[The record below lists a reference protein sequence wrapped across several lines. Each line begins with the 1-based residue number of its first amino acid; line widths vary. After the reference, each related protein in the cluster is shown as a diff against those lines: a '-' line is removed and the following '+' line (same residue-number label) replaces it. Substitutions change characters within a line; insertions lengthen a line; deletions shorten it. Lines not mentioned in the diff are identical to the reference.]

1 MSVARRQIDC
11 TLGLLRGGRF
21 PGNGI
26 AHMTEPHTR
35 WQWRLRSAVVATTLT
50 AFVAAAGARA
60 QGAAVVTQTLA
71 PKATGVLRGVAV
83 DSVHGTSGTGVER
96 PLAGAEVAIEG
107 TTAVAVTDSI
117 GAFSFDGLAPGQYQL
132 GLYHPILDSLGMG
145 VSSPTLMVRA
155 GDTGYVKLATPSPAR
170 LVALL
175 CKGTPAPRDSGE
187 GPSIMIG
194 RIVDADNE
202 EPVVGARIA
211 LDWTDIV
218 ANRVVGV
225 RHVERARDT
234 ATGSAG
240 TFHMCWLPSDA
251 RGTLHAARSYD
262 GEVVERPFAMD
273 GRAAVMMQLHVP
285 GPHPTAG
292 GATVEGYV
300 VRDDG
305 QPLSGAQ
312 VRLIGATA
320 GDTATTDNTGR
331 FVLRGLPSGSRAL
344 AVRAIGYAQTNWS
357 VELSPRHPQVV
368 LVPLGKRAVV
378 LPAVEVAGR
387 LRLGYQRTGFD
398 RRQQAG
404 LGRFFTLADI
414 ERRNVGEFHDL
425 LIGVPGLRLASA
437 RDGRL
442 YLVGSHM
449 DGCVRYIV
457 DGHPFPTYS
466 PDDADTFIHPS
477 EIAGMEVYEPGEAPA
492 EVAVG
497 PGTASCT
504 IAVIWTKVHLG
515 VY

>member
-1 MSVARRQIDC
+1 MAS
-11 TLGLLRGGRF
+11 TL
-21 PGNGI
+21 
-26 AHMTEPHTR
+26 A
-35 WQWRLRSAVVATTLT
+35 
-50 AFVAAAGARA
+50 AFVAADALA
-60 QGAAVVTQTLA
+60 QGTAA
-71 PKATGVLRGVAV
+71 ATKTPAANATAVLRGVAV
-83 DSVHGTSGTGVER
+83 DSLHGPSATGAER

-107 TTAVAVTDSI
+107 TTAVAVTDSS

-132 GLYHPILDSLGMG
+132 ALYHPTLDSLGMG
-145 VSSPTLMVRA
+145 VGSSTLTLRA
-155 GDTGYVKLATPSPAR
+155 ADTDYVKLATPSPVR

-175 CKGTPAPRDSGE
+175 CKGAPASRDSGE

-194 RIVDADNE
+194 RIVDADGE
-202 EPVVGARIA
+202 EPVAGARIA
-211 LDWTDIV
+211 LNWTDII

-225 RHVERARDT
+225 RRVDRARDT
-234 ATGSAG
+234 ATGPAG
-240 TFHMCWLPSDA
+240 AFHLCWLPADA

-273 GRAAVMMQLHVP
+273 GRTVVMMQLHVP
-285 GPHPTAG
+285 GPNPTAG

-305 QPLSGAQ
+305 RPLSGAQ
-312 VRLIGATA
+312 IRLAGATS
-320 GDTATTDNTGR
+320 GEMATTDNTGR
-331 FVLRGLPSGSRAL
+331 FVLHGLPSGSRAL
-344 AVRAIGYAQTNWS
+344 AVRAIGYAQTSWP

-368 LVPLGKRAVV
+368 VVPLGKRAVV

-387 LRLGYQRTGFD
+387 LHMGYQRVGFD
-398 RRQQAG
+398 RRQVAG

-425 LIGVPGLRLASA
+425 LVGVPGLRLASA
-437 RDGRL
+437 RNGRL

-449 DGCVRYIV
+449 DGCVRYIL
-457 DGHPFPTYS
+457 DGHQFPTYS

-504 IAVIWTKVHLG
+504 IAVIWTKVYLG